1 MKRKRDK
8 QLPGDALTDED
19 KLAADGARKLF
30 TILRNEAM
38 LPSDREELWNDIS
51 ATIDRRK
58 QRTFNT
64 TWMAVAASVTL
75 FLLAGV
81 GYIVFHKD
89 PARIMQEAASR
100 VLADSGDT
108 QLVLGGQRLIN
119 LRQDNANLVY
129 GKDGSS
135 IQIDSTSVVEQEVSA
150 DQQFNT
156 LIVPY
161 GKRSSLTLSDGT
173 RIWLNSGSKLVYPAK
188 FPGSEREVYLEGQ
201 AYFSVSHSDDV
212 PFYVHTR
219 EMKVKVLGTEFDVSA
234 YEDDHFTSAVLAS
247 GSIELSIPQ
256 QSLFGA
262 KKTKITPGTRAVFQ
276 SDKSALR
283 TEQVD
288 VSEFISWKD
297 GYLILEKAPLGDIL
311 KKLSRYYRVD
321 ITLKEEELE
330 KVTFSGTLHLQD
342 DIEQVLDIVA
352 TTTSL
357 NYKQQSKERRYLLE
371 KSAIRP

>member
-1 MKRKRDK
+1 
-8 QLPGDALTDED
+8 
-19 KLAADGARKLF
+19 
-30 TILRNEAM
+30 
-38 LPSDREELWNDIS
+38 
-51 ATIDRRK
+51 
-58 QRTFNT
+58 
-64 TWMAVAASVTL
+64 
-75 FLLAGV
+75 
-81 GYIVFHKD
+81 
-89 PARIMQEAASR
+89 
-100 VLADSGDT
+100 LADSGDT
-108 QLVLGGQRLIN
+108 QLILGGQRLIN
-119 LRQDNANLVY
+119 LRQDNANLIY

-135 IQIDSTSVVEQEVSA
+135 IQIDSTSVVEQVVSA

-188 FPGSEREVYLEGQ
+188 FAGKEREVYLEGQ

-212 PFYVHTR
+212 PFFVHTR
-219 EMKVKVLGTEFDVSA
+219 EMKVKVLGTEFDISA

-256 QSLFGA
+256 QSIFGA

-276 SDKSALR
+276 SDQSVLK

-288 VSEFISWKD
+288 VREFISWKD

-321 ITLKEEELE
+321 ITLKEEDLE

-342 DIEQVLDIVA
+342 DIQQVLDIVA

-357 NYKQQSKERRYLLE
+357 NYKQQSKERRYVLE